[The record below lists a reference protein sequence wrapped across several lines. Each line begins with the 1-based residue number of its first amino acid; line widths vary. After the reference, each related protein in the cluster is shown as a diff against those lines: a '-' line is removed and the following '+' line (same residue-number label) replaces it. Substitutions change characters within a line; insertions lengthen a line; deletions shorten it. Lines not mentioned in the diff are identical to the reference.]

1 MVTESDLRKL
11 LPCTFAIQIWLMLS
25 WKKDNGWW
33 FSMKWQGSK
42 FENFCCY
49 SPCSF
54 TSTTTNNMWQYC
66 VLVVCLVLYLLELC
80 TFYHMIMFIIIL
92 FYLRTCISCDCSC
105 DTSRTWN
112 AIHVL
117 ISIVCIEWEHDPC
130 PVLVWYRILVVDVI
144 VWFVF
149 SRIRTYATARVL
161 SYFHMVHSYM
171 EQNVLPKKRCK
182 IYSYYCYCRHNMW
195 KHVFSCF
202 PTRKNVAW
210 TCAST
215 VRALLMHRNA
225 CDSCCTSVVPCKH
238 MVQWYYVPDITYLV
252 AVRSLHVLGTVVARI
267 RYGARVTVVITWPR
281 KFSFWRNL
289 GWPLK
294 IFGRWIFLNSGSTAV

>member
-1 MVTESDLRKL
+1 MFLYIHNYQQYVTILCFGSMFGVVFVRTLH
-11 LPCTFAIQIWLMLS
+11 FLS
-25 WKKDNGWW
+25 YDHVYHY
-33 FSMKWQGSK
+33 FVL
-42 FENFCCY
+42 FENLHQLWLLLWHFPNIKCY
-49 SPCSF
+49 SCADI
-54 TSTTTNNMWQYC
+54 YC
-66 VLVVCLVLYLLELC
+66 VHWMGAWSVP
-80 TFYHMIMFIIIL
+80 
-92 FYLRTCISCDCSC
+92 CIGMVPYTGSRCD
-105 DTSRTWN
+105 R
-112 AIHVL
+112 
-117 ISIVCIEWEHDPC
+117 
-130 PVLVWYRILVVDVI
+130 VI
-144 VWFVF
+144 RVF
-149 SRIRTYATARVL
+149 SRIRTYATAIVL
-161 SYFHMVHSYM
+161 SSFHMVHSYM

-267 RYGARVTVVITWPR
+267 RYGARVTVVITWPK
-281 KFSFWRNL
+281 KFSFWRNF

-294 IFGRWIFLNSGSTAV
+294 ILGRWIFLNSGSTAV